1 MWVFSDGNVMGKIKW
16 PAWYVKGGE
25 SRREMREFEME
36 EERREKLT
44 DPVLMEQVFCFPED

>member
-1 MWVFSDGNVMGKIKW
+1 MASMVCEGR
-16 PAWYVKGGE
+16 GE